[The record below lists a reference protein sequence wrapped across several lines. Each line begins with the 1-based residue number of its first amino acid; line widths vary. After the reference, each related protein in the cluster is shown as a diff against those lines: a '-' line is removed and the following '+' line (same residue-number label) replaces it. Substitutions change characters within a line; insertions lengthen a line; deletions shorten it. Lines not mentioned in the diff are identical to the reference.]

1 MSCWQCQAL
10 LSDAKR
16 QRDCPEAVCCRREAA
31 PLFLVQEGKTL
42 SGFESMFAYL
52 VTEKLPRFACLL
64 PARCQQ
70 KQAARR
76 ESLVLL

>member
-1 MSCWQCQAL
+1 M
-10 LSDAKR
+10 KR
-16 QRDCPEAVCCRREAA
+16 QRNCPEAVCCRRETA
-31 PLFLVQEGKTL
+31 PLFLEQEGKTV
-42 SGFESMFAYL
+42 SGFKRLFAYL

>member
-16 QRDCPEAVCCRREAA
+16 QRDCPEAVCCRRETA

-64 PARCQQ
+64 PAR
-70 KQAARR
+70 
-76 ESLVLL
+76 

>member
-1 MSCWQCQAL
+1 M
-10 LSDAKR
+10 
-16 QRDCPEAVCCRREAA
+16 

-70 KQAARR
+70 KQAERR